1 MSDKEKSNPID
12 NGKLTS
18 PNKSNMGNS
27 KLENLDIENPSG
39 NGVLSVGDIRNL
51 IEEDANSYLK
61 GVRNTDVDWFL
72 RDSGIS
78 TSTPPSTEIGNVQNS
93 GPGDRSKDGN
103 SPISQVS
110 SHLNTDIS
118 NTNDFNST
126 KTKASI
132 APIQEENVASS
143 PPLAPHQPT
152 DSYISPL
159 ARRRRASSVSS
170 MGSAGSS
177 ASVGSSG
184 GFLSKLKGKIHK
196 IAEPVVP
203 VSPSSPT
210 VKPVAT
216 PSSPEPIFK
225 ANYDLKSSQRASS
238 KSVSNLSSSPQDF
251 QTRISRSM
259 STPNANES
267 LDPRLDEY
275 IKFYQQKNARRGSQS
290 LSRSSSTDRKN
301 SIPSHP
307 AVSPLPSA
315 LVNGFENVTYK
326 KPAQPKPAPPPE
338 VQSTTGKL
346 SSFLRRRSISSA
358 PVPVPTSEKNRYSSE
373 STLSLAS
380 SPTLVPLP
388 ISHCDIH
395 PSFKELK
402 PLRQV
407 AFHLST
413 FLIDPP
419 QQIPSRTP
427 RKGNVEVLPNGVVRI
442 NPLTEEDKLAI
453 EKSQM
458 GQGGGIVVGGTGAL
472 GLIPKSEQESDEIV
486 TEPSE
491 HLSDKDG
498 EEDTAVDKHAKLLA
512 IDKPMFVHKPVVSSP
527 APIKKMAL
535 DLMYTRCCH
544 LREILP
550 IPAILKQ
557 IPKGSMAPLP
567 MLQLR
572 NPTPTLVEIQTFA
585 DFVRI
590 SPVICVSLDGV
601 SLSLE
606 QFKIL
611 LSAMS
616 AKKQLEKFS
625 LRNTPIDHDGWS
637 LLCWFLSR
645 NTVLNRLDITQCPS
659 LSVNVLKKK
668 KKKSSDSKKDET
680 EIQRMTCNR
689 ENRSDM
695 DWSLFV
701 ATLVARGG
709 IEDLILTGCCI
720 MDLDIFEKLIILAV
734 LKKTFRLGLAYNQL
748 TPKHFKILVDN
759 WMFQDFARGLD
770 LGYNDFLSVKMIN
783 VLLEEKKK
791 PNFNKTLSKCMLT
804 FLSLNSTNILFT
816 EAFKDTFEN
825 ILMKLPNLKYL
836 DFSNNP
842 RLFGTNI
849 KSPPPVLQ
857 PSAELSDSSKD
868 STSSS
873 TTLEHS
879 DSTSELRLDEAT
891 ICAYF
896 TSKLPLFPKLVR
908 LHLENINFSQE
919 SLISIAKVLPFCK
932 YLGYFSLLG
941 NKMELNAGSAMIQG
955 LKNSKS
961 LITLDCDY
969 DDFPDFFKEQIGLY
983 TMRNMERLLND
994 SKKNNTAYANSQKEK
1009 PAEVEEESSES
1020 LTEQLCNILE
1030 LKSKQV
1036 LDMNSSIVTKFID
1049 KARKIRLELKET
1061 IDELLKL
1068 QLKNELNLDGKETL
1082 IRFLFIDSSVEKGLL
1097 LIDNSIV
1104 DKGSHHPSMLLQGA
1118 EDEKNKYSIYKSD
1131 SHLSD
1136 DGKLQTPRQH
1146 NIPPNASPLAISRST
1161 SRTNLNSLD
1170 RQEGSVLKLL
1180 KLHDFDIDNS
1190 DLTDGFLNK
1199 WGGMSGDDIRKRL
1212 MGVDFSDLDKIID
1225 YLGKLKDRGI
1235 SLEKVFNSSTNES
1248 QENKLMKQSDALRII
1263 EIKNQLRKLADKQ
1276 SDDTKEEDPS
1286 TDETKGVSDGD
1297 MAKEVSNGEI
1307 REAYDKVLR
1316 SMTLQE

>member
-12 NGKLTS
+12 NGKMAPPNTS
-18 PNKSNMGNS
+18 SMGNS
-27 KLENLDIENPSG
+27 NLENLDVENPSG

-78 TSTPPSTEIGNVQNS
+78 TSSPPSTETRNVQNS

-152 DSYISPL
+152 DSYMSPL

-170 MGSAGSS
+170 MGSAGST

-196 IAEPVVP
+196 IADPVVP
-203 VSPSSPT
+203 ISPSSPT
-210 VKPVAT
+210 MKPVA
-216 PSSPEPIFK
+216 SPEPIFK

-238 KSVSNLSSSPQDF
+238 KSVSNVSSSAPDF
-251 QTRISRSM
+251 QTPISRSM

-275 IKFYQQKNARRGSQS
+275 IKFYQQKNARRGSQT
-290 LSRSSSTDRKN
+290 LSRSSSTDRRN

-307 AVSPLPSA
+307 SVSPLPSA
-315 LVNGFENVTYK
+315 LVNGFENITYK
-326 KPAQPKPAPPPE
+326 EPAPKPAPPPE

-346 SSFLRRRSISSA
+346 SSFLRRRSVTST
-358 PVPVPTSEKNRYSSE
+358 PVLPTSEKNRYSSE
-373 STLSLAS
+373 SISS
-380 SPTLVPLP
+380 SPTLPPLP
-388 ISHCDIH
+388 NTHCDIH

-472 GLIPKSEQESDEIV
+472 GLIPKSEQEPEESEEIA

-491 HLSDKDG
+491 HLTDKDG
-498 EEDTAVDKHAKLLA
+498 EEDTVVDKHAKLLA
-512 IDKPMFVHKPVVSSP
+512 IEKPMFVHKPVVSSP
-527 APIKKMAL
+527 TPIKKMAL

-668 KKKSSDSKKDET
+668 KKKSESKKDET

-734 LKKTFRLGLAYNQL
+734 LKKTYRLGLAYNQL
-748 TPKHFKILVDN
+748 TPKHFKIIVDN

-791 PNFNKTLSKCMLT
+791 PNFNETLAKCLLT

-816 EAFKDTFEN
+816 EAFKDTVEN

-849 KSPPPVLQ
+849 KSPPALQ
-857 PSAELSDSSKD
+857 PSAGSESSDYSKG

-873 TTLEHS
+873 TTLELS
-879 DSTSELRLDEAT
+879 ESTSELRLDEAT

-908 LHLENINFSQE
+908 LHLENNNYSQE
-919 SLISIAKVLPFCK
+919 SLMSIAKVLPFCK

-969 DDFPDFFKEQIGLY
+969 EDFPDFFKDKIGLY
-983 TMRNMERLLND
+983 TMRNMERLLID
-994 SKKNNTAYANSQKEK
+994 SKKNDAAYANSQKEK
-1009 PAEVEEESSES
+1009 PVEEEASES

-1036 LDMNSSIVTKFID
+1036 LDVNSSIVTKFID

-1097 LIDNSIV
+1097 LIDNSII
-1104 DKGSHHPSMLLQGA
+1104 DKDSHHPSMLLQGA
-1118 EDEKNKYSIYKSD
+1118 EDEKNKYSIYKSS

-1136 DGKLQTPRQH
+1136 DGKLQTPQQH
-1146 NIPPNASPLAISRST
+1146 NIPPNASPLAMSRST

-1199 WGGMSGDDIRKRL
+1199 WGGLSGDDVRKKL
-1212 MGVDFSDLDKIID
+1212 MEVDFADLDKIID

-1235 SLEKVFNSSTNES
+1235 SLEKVFNSSTGENH
-1248 QENKLMKQSDALRII
+1248 ENKLMEQSDALRII

-1276 SDDTKEEDPS
+1276 SDDTNEEDPS
-1286 TDETKGVSDGD
+1286 TDQKKAVSDGD

-1307 REAYDKVLR
+1307 REAYDKVLK